1 MPSLCFEEAKEILKQ
16 ENEVFARLYRK
27 HRKLDEDLK
36 ELEVRR
42 YLTPEEEMQEKK
54 MKKDKLRLK
63 DEMAEIIRV
72 YQTGK

>member
-16 ENEVFARLYRK
+16 ENEDFARLYQK

-42 YLTPEEEMQEKK
+42 YLTPEEEMLEKK

>member
-16 ENEVFARLYRK
+16 ENEDFARLYRK

-42 YLTPEEEMQEKK
+42 YLTPEEEVLEKK